1 MANKKMTMTAH
12 YEAIKAMLNGE
23 AVENYSVEQAV
34 EFIDGRIAQV
44 AKKNATG
51 GERKL
56 TKTQLENE
64 GTKGVI
70 LEVLSNVTEP
80 VTIADMQK
88 LSTALGALSNQK
100 ITALVSQ
107 LAKANAIER
116 TEVKGKAHFALPS
129 ADSAE

>member
-1 MANKKMTMTAH
+1 MANKKMTMTAQ
-12 YEAIKAMLNGE
+12 YEAIKALLNGE
-23 AVENYSVEQAV
+23 TVENYSVEQAV

-44 AKKNATG
+44 AKKNAPG

-70 LEVLSNVTEP
+70 LEVLSNTTDP

-88 LSTALGALSNQK
+88 LSTVLGALSNQK

-107 LAKANAIER
+107 LVKANAIVR
-116 TEVKGKAHFALPS
+116 TEEKGKAYFALPT
-129 ADSAE
+129 EE

>member
-1 MANKKMTMTAH
+1 MANKKMTMTAQ
-12 YEAIKAMLNGE
+12 YEAIKALLNGE
-23 AVENYSVEQAV
+23 TVENYSVEKAV

-44 AKKNATG
+44 AKKNAPG

-107 LAKANAIER
+107 LVKADAIVR
-116 TEVKGKAHFALPS
+116 TEEKGKAYFALPS
-129 ADSAE
+129 AEE